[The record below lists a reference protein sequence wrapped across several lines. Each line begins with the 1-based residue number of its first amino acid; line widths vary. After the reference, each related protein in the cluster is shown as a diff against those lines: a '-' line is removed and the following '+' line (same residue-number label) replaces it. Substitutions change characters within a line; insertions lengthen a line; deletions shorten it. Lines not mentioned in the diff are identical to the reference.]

1 MKGWDVRMKKI
12 LIVLLVICTLFTTTV
27 YASSVELES
36 MTTDELI
43 ELRNQIVQE
52 INNRLGFDESKI
64 YIGDYV
70 VGEDIKAGD
79 YIIVFEKNDN
89 VERETGGGYISLY
102 TNQEDYDRRKSCFSQ
117 SYYFGEECYIKLKD
131 GMVMCISY
139 SSGTIKPASK
149 PAWAP

>member
-1 MKGWDVRMKKI
+1 MKKI
-12 LIVLLVICTLFTTTV
+12 LITLLVICTLFTTTV
-27 YASSVELES
+27 YASPVDLES

-79 YIIVFEKNDN
+79 YIIVFNKNEN
-89 VERETGGGYISLY
+89 VERDIDGGKVFLY
-102 TNQEDYDRRKSCFSQ
+102 ANKDDFSSWKSSFHQ
-117 SYYFGEECYIKLKD
+117 FYYFGQECYIKLQD
-131 GMVMCISY
+131 GMVISIAN
-139 SSGTIKPASK
+139 SSGTIMPASK

>member
-1 MKGWDVRMKKI
+1 MKKT
-12 LIVLLVICTLFTTTV
+12 LIVLLVIFTLFTTTA
-27 YASSVELES
+27 YASSVDLES

-52 INNRLGFDESKI
+52 INSRLGFDESKI
-64 YIGDYV
+64 YIGEYV
-70 VGEDIKAGD
+70 VGQDIKAGD

-89 VERETGGGYISLY
+89 VERDVGGGYISLY
-102 TNQEDYDRRKSCFSQ
+102 ENKEDADRHKACVSQ
-117 SYYFGEECYIKLKD
+117 SYYFGEECYIKLSD
-131 GMVMCISY
+131 GMVMSISY